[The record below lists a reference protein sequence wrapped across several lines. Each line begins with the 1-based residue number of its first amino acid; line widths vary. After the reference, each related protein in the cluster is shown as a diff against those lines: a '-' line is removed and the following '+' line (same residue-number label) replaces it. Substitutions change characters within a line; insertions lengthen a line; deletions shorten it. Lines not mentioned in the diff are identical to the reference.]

1 MFVHLF
7 VCLFVLFCLYTVNVT
22 LGAAIISF
30 FALGETL
37 GYKGIIGGC
46 IFVAALLL
54 AATTETTVAAQTIGP
69 TTATTVTCTSSST
82 VTEVEGGKI
91 N

>member
-1 MFVHLF
+1 MFVF
-7 VCLFVLFCLYTVNVT
+7 LFCLYTVNVT

-54 AATTETTVAAQTIGP
+54 AATTETGTAQTIEP
-69 TTATTVTCTSSST
+69 TTTTTTNTCTSSST

>member
-54 AATTETTVAAQTIGP
+54 AATTETGTAQTIKS
-69 TTATTVTCTSSST
+69 TTTTCTSSST
-82 VTEVEGGKI
+82 VTEVERGKI

>member
-1 MFVHLF
+1 MF
-7 VCLFVLFCLYTVNVT
+7 VCLFCFYTVNVT

-54 AATTETTVAAQTIGP
+54 AATTETGTAQTIKS
-69 TTATTVTCTSSST
+69 TTTTTTTNTCTSSST

>member
-1 MFVHLF
+1 MFVCF
-7 VCLFVLFCLYTVNVT
+7 YTVNVT

-54 AATTETTVAAQTIGP
+54 AATTETGTAQTIEP
-69 TTATTVTCTSSST
+69 TTTTTTTCTSSST

>member
-1 MFVHLF
+1 MFCICDQKTTTKNVNH
-7 VCLFVLFCLYTVNVT
+7 CLFVCLYTVNVT
-22 LGAAIISF
+22 SGAAIISF

-54 AATTETTVAAQTIGP
+54 AATTETGTAQTIEP
-69 TTATTVTCTSSST
+69 TTTTTT
-82 VTEVEGGKI
+82 TEVEAGKI

>member
-1 MFVHLF
+1 MFCICDQKTTSKNVNHCLF
-7 VCLFVLFCLYTVNVT
+7 VCFYTVNVT

-69 TTATTVTCTSSST
+69 TTATT
-82 VTEVEGGKI
+82 TEVEAGKI

>member
-1 MFVHLF
+1 MFA
-7 VCLFVLFCLYTVNVT
+7 CLYTVNVT

-54 AATTETTVAAQTIGP
+54 AATTETGTAQTIGP
-69 TTATTVTCTSSST
+69 TSTATTTSTSSST